1 MYIEIVS
8 LNTKLSYC
16 CVPVIFPC
24 SILKSLVFWNILFFC
39 VTNPDVPDLVIVW
52 HEQGFRF
59 RCSLSIVN
67 YVNGRLRLSIAILV
81 KKYWR
86 WENIF
91 MSSFLWTSPP
101 ASESFTP
108 PPLLN
113 VLNLQESIFPNF
125 QFHIFQSSS
134 SIPPS
139 PAGPDTWPS
148 VDQLQSSI
156 SFLPGSHTSHRCS
169 HQYIHRLLSSNSF
182 LQPTKIQIVNM

>member
-39 VTNPDVPDLVIVW
+39 VTNPDVPDFVIVW

-108 PPLLN
+108 LLLCSMCLTYRK
-113 VLNLQESIFPNF
+113 VFSPIFSSIFSRVAPVSLLLLLV
-125 QFHIFQSSS
+125 QTLGH
-134 SIPPS
+134 
-139 PAGPDTWPS
+139 
-148 VDQLQSSI
+148 L
-156 SFLPGSHTSHRCS
+156 LTSCKAVF
-169 HQYIHRLLSSNSF
+169 LSSLVLILLIDAAINTSIGSCLGVVF
-182 LQPTKIQIVNM
+182 FNPLKYEYT